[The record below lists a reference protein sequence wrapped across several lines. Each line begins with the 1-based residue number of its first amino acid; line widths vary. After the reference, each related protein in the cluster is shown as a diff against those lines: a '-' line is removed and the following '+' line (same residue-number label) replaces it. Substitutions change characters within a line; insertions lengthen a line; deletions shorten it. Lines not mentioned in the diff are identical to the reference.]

1 MWLILTRPIRF
12 VSSSC
17 PTRGLW
23 WLITFCWKS
32 WPIFSLCIGTF
43 LFLWQKKNFK
53 TPKQKTNGYHK
64 CFVLVWVTVTVF
76 VCCKG
81 GHLAFSAVFNKN
93 KLKFLRKKKKK
104 SSLLELD
111 VSPVKEI
118 SGHPVHLNM
127 YRIWTILDGAVQ
139 IFRNT
144 LAKSCNIIVFIY
156 VLFSL

>member
-1 MWLILTRPIRF
+1 MYLVP
-12 VSSSC
+12 C

-93 KLKFLRKKKKK
+93 KLKFLRKKSIGPHMSYSLPNTMFSPLEVLKYWLDKRINEFQSKHGQFKKLMENEFK
-104 SSLLELD
+104 
-111 VSPVKEI
+111 
-118 SGHPVHLNM
+118 G
-127 YRIWTILDGAVQ
+127 
-139 IFRNT
+139 
-144 LAKSCNIIVFIY
+144 
-156 VLFSL
+156 